1 MGVMRQVIETTITT
15 IEAIPALNLRL
26 APPAVQPENIPN
38 TIAEKVFTVTMQTE
52 NTDKFRDRQ
61 PAGQMRLGHAVTV
74 SLMCRLLPNNQIEGY
89 DDAIDIEEAI
99 ILAMLVQA
107 SFPAYRVLYD
117 RTRRTVT
124 DGGEYVLLEIDFSI
138 EQSIGLA

>member
-1 MGVMRQVIETTITT
+1 
-15 IEAIPALNLRL
+15 
-26 APPAVQPENIPN
+26 
-38 TIAEKVFTVTMQTE
+38 
-52 NTDKFRDRQ
+52 
-61 PAGQMRLGHAVTV
+61 
-74 SLMCRLLPNNQIEGY
+74 
-89 DDAIDIEEAI
+89 
-99 ILAMLVQA
+99 MLVQA